1 MTTAL
6 DQEAEVRRLFFA
18 EHWRVGTI
26 VAQLG
31 LHREVV
37 LRITGL
43 DSPRR
48 VRPLAAPTEET
59 AVTPFVDFIAE
70 TLQRYPRLRSG
81 SERSMRQMRL
91 QILCCQR
98 SLQSSERL
106 VQKLERQ
113 QRSLH

>member
-48 VRPLAAPTEET
+48 LRPRAAPAEET
-59 AVTPFVDFIAE
+59 AVTPFADFIAE
-70 TLQRYPRLRSG
+70 TLQRARPAGRREIPTTRSG
-81 SERSMRQMRL
+81 AK
-91 QILCCQR
+91 IA
-98 SLQSSERL
+98 
-106 VQKLERQ
+106 
-113 QRSLH
+113 